1 MSLLTYPEL
10 MTLVE
15 SGAIENVDPS
25 QVNGA
30 SIDVVLGDTFWTEAV
45 PDAEFATVDLAARE
59 TPAMEGSDGPLDLA
73 PKAFCLA
80 QTREVF
86 NLPDGVSAQLM
97 PGNHSVAAHYMLKS
111 SLARAG
117 LQHLFAGWADPGWNG
132 SVLTLEFVNVLS
144 HHALR
149 LTPGMK
155 AGQMVF
161 WRGSSP
167 IPTHASYATRGQ
179 YNGNLHAQPS
189 KGVR

>member
-1 MSLLTYPEL
+1 M
-10 MTLVE
+10 
-15 SGAIENVDPS
+15 
-25 QVNGA
+25 
-30 SIDVVLGDTFWTEAV
+30 
-45 PDAEFATVDLAARE
+45 
-59 TPAMEGSDGPLDLA
+59 
-73 PKAFCLA
+73 
-80 QTREVF
+80 
-86 NLPDGVSAQLM
+86 
-97 PGNHSVAAHYMLKS
+97 
-111 SLARAG
+111 
-117 LQHLFAGWADPGWNG
+117 
-132 SVLTLEFVNVLS
+132 LTLEFVNVLS